1 MGKEIK
7 VKADNVEFD
16 AKLKDI
22 NLEDRKQLRILFHK
36 LNNEDYIK
44 DNGYFPVSI
53 EIIQKATDMTDDQ
66 INQLSDGEIYALATS
81 IIGSQNK
88 KNRKN
93 TFTA

>member
-1 MGKEIK
+1 MVKKIT
-7 VKADNVEFD
+7 VKADNVEFE

-66 INQLSDGEIYALATS
+66 INQLSDSEIYALATS

-88 KNRKN
+88 KK
-93 TFTA
+93 

>member
-1 MGKEIK
+1 MGKKIT

-88 KNRKN
+88 KK
-93 TFTA
+93 